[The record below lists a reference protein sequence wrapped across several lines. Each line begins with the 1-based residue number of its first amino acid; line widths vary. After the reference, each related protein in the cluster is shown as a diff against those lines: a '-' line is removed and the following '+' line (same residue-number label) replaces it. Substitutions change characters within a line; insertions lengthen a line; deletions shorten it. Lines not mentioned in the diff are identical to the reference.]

1 MTSPDA
7 LPESMT
13 LKPSTISWL
22 LVMLGSAGL
31 GTLGLQWLGSDS
43 DTAAWAVPLGIL
55 LGSTGLSVSLL
66 MLWPNSSWIKL
77 GPDGIRL
84 RVLFRNFHHRWG
96 DINGFGITTL
106 HTGYGNKSRLVTF
119 WVGPNNTPHSLPS
132 GFGKKPDDLME
143 LLERYWQRYR

>member
-31 GTLGLQWLGSDS
+31 GVGLQWIGSDS

-55 LGSTGLSVSLL
+55 LGSTGVSVSLL
-66 MLWPNSSWIKL
+66 ML
-77 GPDGIRL
+77 
-84 RVLFRNFHHRWG
+84 
-96 DINGFGITTL
+96 
-106 HTGYGNKSRLVTF
+106 
-119 WVGPNNTPHSLPS
+119 
-132 GFGKKPDDLME
+132 
-143 LLERYWQRYR
+143 